1 MKKSIIL
8 MNEMRESR
16 VMCQQLF
23 GYIKHAQTVIVI
35 FQNFFGIYFFLHF
48 NRLESNE

>member
-16 VMCQQLF
+16 VTCQQLF

-35 FQNFFGIYFFLHF
+35 FQIFIWYLFFPPFQQI
-48 NRLESNE
+48 RV

>member
-16 VMCQQLF
+16 VTCQQLF

-35 FQNFFGIYFFLHF
+35 FQIFFFLYLF
-48 NRLESNE
+48 FPPFQQIRV

>member
-35 FQNFFGIYFFLHF
+35 FQIFFLVF
-48 NRLESNE
+48 IFSSISID